1 MPGARG
7 SRIPGASWPMINH
20 LHGGTPARHTDAK
33 HYRRLAALS
42 TLCKPQNLMR
52 GKWTQHNAWINYNA
66 HRKMYPIKYLR
77 GDEGG

>member
-52 GKWTQHNAWINYNA
+52 GKSTQHNEWINYNA
-66 HRKMYPIKYLR
+66 YKKMYPMKYLR
-77 GDEGG
+77 GDEGD